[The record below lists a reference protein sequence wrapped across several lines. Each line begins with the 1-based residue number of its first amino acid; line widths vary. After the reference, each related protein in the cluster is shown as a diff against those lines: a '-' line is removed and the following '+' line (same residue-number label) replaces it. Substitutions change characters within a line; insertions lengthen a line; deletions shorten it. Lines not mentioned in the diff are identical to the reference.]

1 MPINKEKGAAY
12 LRYRRALANATYA
25 KINEETKIP
34 TATLSAYFNGTVQ
47 SPNKETYEKL
57 MAAVGGS
64 WEEYDDWSPESAAEP
79 AKVAAVLDPEVI
91 ERIVASLRQS
101 FDAVSGHGV
110 QAHAAEIKRIE
121 AAHERELERIQS
133 ENAAAHRAQK
143 IEKYV
148 LFALLVAALAALVV
162 LVAR

>member
-25 KINEETKIP
+25 KINDETKIP
-34 TATLSAYFNGTVQ
+34 SATLSAYFNGTVQ

-64 WEEYDDWSPESAAEP
+64 WEEYDDWSPESAAESP
-79 AKVAAVLDPEVI
+79 KAAALDSDMI
-91 ERIVASLRQS
+91 ERIVAPMHQS
-101 FDAVSGHGV
+101 FDAASARAD
-110 QAHAAEIKRIE
+110 QAHAAEIRRIE

-133 ENAAAHRAQK
+133 ESAAALRAQK
-143 IEKYV
+143 IEKYI
-148 LFALLVAALAALVV
+148 LFSLLVVALAALIFF
-162 LVAR
+162 RS

>member
-12 LRYRRALANATYA
+12 LRYRRTLCNITYA
-25 KINEETKIP
+25 RITDETKIP
-34 TATLSAYFNGTVQ
+34 SATLSAYFNGTVQ

-64 WEEYDDWSPESAAEP
+64 WEEYDDWSPESANETP
-79 AKVAAVLDPEVI
+79 KTAALDPDMI
-91 ERIVASLRQS
+91 ERIISPMRQS
-101 FDAVSGHGV
+101 FDAASARAD

-121 AAHERELERIQS
+121 TAHERELERIQS

-148 LFALLVAALAALVV
+148 LFALLVASLAALVV